1 MSTGEMTDRQIE
13 EYEMTPIERFIVV
26 LASFG
31 NKAEVHHLRLFFQ
44 EWETSDER
52 IDGVTEILRQ
62 LANLAEDRKAA

>member
-44 EWETSDER
+44 EWEKVLICKER
-52 IDGVTEILRQ
+52 AAI
-62 LANLAEDRKAA
+62 AKAVQR